1 MVSTNRVSRALSA
14 RIWTLACI
22 LKALGRPWRVKQGS
36 DLVRTVFWMAIRQP
50 CGRGFAQAGG
60 RNRGRGREEGEEA
73 RAALWGREREKRW
86 PPEDSQM

>member
-1 MVSTNRVSRALSA
+1 MD
-14 RIWTLACI
+14 
-22 LKALGRPWRVKQGS
+22 LGMHTEGFGKPLESGKQGS